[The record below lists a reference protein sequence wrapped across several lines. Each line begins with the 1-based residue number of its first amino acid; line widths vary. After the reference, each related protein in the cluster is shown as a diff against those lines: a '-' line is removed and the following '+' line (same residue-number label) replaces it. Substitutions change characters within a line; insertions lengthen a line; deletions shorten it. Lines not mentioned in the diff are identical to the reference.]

1 MTGPMDRALART
13 FVRPIVAIALGI
25 SVGGCAS
32 YSRSVDA
39 YYRQMASNYAD
50 ALKEAKIRE
59 IAVEKQAKIL
69 AATGDSRYHKYE
81 RELKSLHKWQ
91 EHCAW
96 EQQRFE
102 KAANWMEAHLIREE
116 KDAGKSSEPDETPK
130 RDLSEGPLQLQG
142 TAFKDSANN

>member
-1 MTGPMDRALART
+1 MTGPMDRALARM
-13 FVRPIVAIALGI
+13 FVRPIAAIALGI
-25 SVGGCAS
+25 SLSGCAS
-32 YSRSVDA
+32 YSQSVDA

-59 IAVEKQAKIL
+59 IAVEKQAKVL

-81 RELKSLHKWQ
+81 RELKSLRKWQ
-91 EHCAW
+91 EHCAR

-102 KAANWMEAHLIREE
+102 KAATWMEAHLVREK
-116 KDAGKSSEPDETPK
+116 KDAGKPSELDETPA

-142 TAFKDSANN
+142 TAFSDSAHN